1 MQQLRQKWCRC
12 CRLCAGLGRKSRRWR
27 NGGYSVIPNR
37 IAGGGAR
44 GAQTGFTTG
53 ASSKVQ
59 IKHNSSVETSPSEPF
74 MSHTYRCPACGCS
87 SPVPEVAAARC
98 PICRIA
104 PAEFEIACGGC
115 KQRSTGL
122 VISSPGY
129 CPHCGDRYLFVTP
142 PALPKSEIAPS
153 VLPHTNAVS
162 ATKSVFAAPT
172 PQPAK
177 AVSAVNPST
186 ADQVKSAVAESANPI
201 AHAEPPVNLL
211 DRLKQQAA
219 EKLASEAKKTG
230 LGEEQR
236 RTISNALSD
245 TFSYLRE
252 FTNQVNTLK
261 PDFPTRHFIGDQ
273 VRFDGLAWKEGFPD
287 FRLVPGATDNRTFE
301 RVSLRYIL
309 ARKEAIV
316 IEREH
321 PQIELFARTLSD
333 HGLVATTQ
341 DFKNNLGRT
350 VRTRFEI
357 KPEVICSLV
366 FVADYTTGSIRLSTR
381 NVQRLGLEE
390 YGIPLDAL
398 TNATMEDLALL
409 VLGASKQFVQRFK
422 RII

>member
-1 MQQLRQKWCRC
+1 M
-12 CRLCAGLGRKSRRWR
+12 
-27 NGGYSVIPNR
+27 
-37 IAGGGAR
+37 
-44 GAQTGFTTG
+44 
-53 ASSKVQ
+53 
-59 IKHNSSVETSPSEPF
+59 
-74 MSHTYRCPACGCS
+74 
-87 SPVPEVAAARC
+87 
-98 PICRIA
+98 
-104 PAEFEIACGGC
+104 
-115 KQRSTGL
+115 
-122 VISSPGY
+122 
-129 CPHCGDRYLFVTP
+129 
-142 PALPKSEIAPS
+142 
-153 VLPHTNAVS
+153 
-162 ATKSVFAAPT
+162 
-172 PQPAK
+172 
-177 AVSAVNPST
+177 
-186 ADQVKSAVAESANPI
+186 VAESAKPI
-201 AHAEPPVNLL
+201 TPVGPPVNLL

-219 EKLASEAKKTG
+219 EKLASEAKQTG

-273 VRFDGLAWKEGFPD
+273 VKFDGLTWKEGFPD

-301 RVSLRYIL
+301 RVSLRYVL

-316 IEREH
+316 VEREH

-333 HGLVATTQ
+333 HGLVAATQ

-366 FVADYTTGSIRLSTR
+366 FVADYTTGSIRLTTR